1 MFHTGHTHFSSVRT
15 RCIFVLWWFK
25 FDYFISSW
33 WFLCVKKVFDW
44 CFELTPNQFS
54 TLKIVFLFGLIKLI
68 SSYQNLKSAT
78 SNFEILR
85 ALNQNQIYLYSV
97 KITNLTKQMATDA
110 LLL

>member
-1 MFHTGHTHFSSVRT
+1 LYCDDSNLIILYPVDDF
-15 RCIFVLWWFK
+15 CVLKK
-25 FDYFISSW
+25 FLTD
-33 WFLCVKKVFDW
+33 V
-44 CFELTPNQFS
+44 LTPNQFS

-97 KITNLTKQMATDA
+97 KITNLTKQTATDA